1 VRDFNRDRRGNGFA
15 RAGCGG
21 YLIGIGTVQN
31 QKSIGRLAL
40 ENLFVAGAIF
50 LAAIFGKSL
59 LPSAATSTI
68 PVLWPG
74 AGVALAAALLLGWRG
89 FPGMV
94 FPFIASG
101 VASDFPWSYGV
112 LSPLGVCGLVL
123 LSAWILGKAG
133 FDPRLPR
140 LKDIFLLALGAVFP
154 MSLAGFWT
162 ANCLMI
168 SGKLPASGIGEVA
181 VFFGAAYTGGALVVT
196 PALLLVAS
204 GRLYPK
210 KIGWGKLGLG
220 AIQLAMVFASTW
232 AVFSASGKSSS
243 GLSIAAYLPFPF
255 VIWAAL
261 SGGMGMASLAV
272 LVSSMTAA
280 FFTGSGLGPFVSE
293 SAMGAILQLQA
304 FIGILAA
311 SGLLIGSG
319 TEARWREKALQ
330 AEAATRKAELERLK
344 AQVNPHFLFN
354 CLTAIHSLIRT
365 DSGAAEEGLTSLS
378 SLLRKS
384 LDVAK
389 HPLIPLAEELEII
402 RDALRLQ
409 KMRYEDKAAEEFRVP
424 PMLLQPLVENAVK
437 HGVSDGFGR
446 VDLSAVV
453 HDGDLIVKVRNTAPE
468 DSDPAKWQDSVGL
481 ASVRARIEEACP
493 PGSGVEFTKTPD
505 RWIQALVRIKRVG

>member
-1 VRDFNRDRRGNGFA
+1 MPADSKKILR
-15 RAGCGG
+15 
-21 YLIGIGTVQN
+21 I
-31 QKSIGRLAL
+31 AL
-40 ENLFVAGAIF
+40 ENTLVGVAVF
-50 LAAIFGKSL
+50 LAALLSKSIM
-59 LPSAATSTI
+59 PSSGTSTI
-68 PVLWPG
+68 PVLWPS
-74 AGVALAAALLLGWRG
+74 AGVALAASLLLGWRVV
-89 FPGMV
+89 PGI
-94 FPFIASG
+94 FLPFAVSG
-101 VASDFPWSYGV
+101 LASDFPWTFGL
-112 LSPLGVCGLVL
+112 LSPLGICAVAVL
-123 LSAWILGKAG
+123 SWWFLGRLK
-133 FDPRLPR
+133 FDPSLPSIR
-140 LKDIFLLALGAVFP
+140 DIFLFAGLGAVLP
-154 MSLAGFWT
+154 MGLAGFWT
-162 ANCLMI
+162 ANCLII
-168 SGKLPASGIGEVA
+168 SGKLPASGLGEVA

-210 KIGWGKLGLG
+210 KIGWAKLGLG
-220 AIQLAMVFASTW
+220 AIQLAVVFVSTW

-243 GLSIAAYLPFPF
+243 ELSIAAYLPFPF

-261 SGGMGMASLAV
+261 SGGMGMASLVV

-280 FFTGSGLGPFVSE
+280 FFTGSGHGPFVSE

-330 AEAATRKAELERLK
+330 AVAATRKAKLERLK

-354 CLTAIHSLIRT
+354 CLTAIHSLVRT
-365 DSGAAEEGLTSLS
+365 DGKAAEEGLTSLS

-389 HPLIPLAEELEII
+389 HPLIPLGEELEII

-409 KMRYEDKAAEEFRVP
+409 KMRYEEGLEWSVAADDEAEKFRVP

-446 VDLSAVV
+446 VDVTAVV
-453 HDGDLIVKVRNTAPE
+453 NRGELLVKVRNTAP
-468 DSDPAKWQDSVGL
+468 DGCDPANWGESVGL
-481 ASVRARIEEACP
+481 TSVRARIEEACP
-493 PGSGVEFTKTPD
+493 TGSGVEFNKTPD
-505 RWIQALVRIKRVG
+505 GWIQALVRIKAMG